1 MKFNCLFWVI
11 LTACVS
17 CNDHSIHVKKSNS
30 ASEITINQ
38 AYQQMVLRNDLPADS
53 MEYYFRSLENMTT
66 DIPQQLAIKNLCRGA
81 YFRKKASFELAISY
95 LNSTLGYLSS
105 NDSLTSEAL
114 LGLGICYK
122 HLGDFPKALSYF
134 QKSVQISENN
144 KDKHGLASTFAA
156 MAQMY
161 FEKNDIK
168 RSREFISK
176 VFELYNNHQTGV
188 AYFIALHTLANI
200 EGQSN
205 NFAKALEI
213 DKQGIELAIKYGN
226 DAVKVSFQDNMARC
240 YLYGYQDYEKALYYF
255 NENLKIDKK
264 LNNPNWIADTYIN
277 LAEVE
282 TARKD
287 FRSAEKSLKQAIDIS
302 LQSKQF
308 INISKAYKALSE
320 LYKTQGRYD
329 KALSANEAY
338 TKHYQNVINE
348 KSEQAFAQ
356 YNLLFETEKKEKEI
370 AETKLKSKQ
379 KNIWLILLTGG
390 LLIGMVIYRAQ
401 RNKSKHKQHQLLL
414 ENRLLQEEAQI
425 QMQQQRLEISRD
437 LHDSLGS
444 QLTLMNTV
452 LDSIKADSRLDEKTN
467 SKIRKLSDF
476 SEDSISELKSVLWVL
491 NTNEIRMKDL
501 KYKLLN
507 LIKNAGEAK
516 EDMQFLLNMNVNENK
531 PLSGKQAINIF
542 RVVQEI
548 VNNAIK
554 YSEAEVIK
562 INLFEENNAL
572 CLNISDNGNGFDLE
586 TEKSKSFGLNN
597 IQYRI
602 EEIGGFVKISSSGGT
617 TFNIQIPLKS

>member
-1 MKFNCLFWVI
+1 
-11 LTACVS
+11 
-17 CNDHSIHVKKSNS
+17 
-30 ASEITINQ
+30 
-38 AYQQMVLRNDLPADS
+38 
-53 MEYYFRSLENMTT
+53 
-66 DIPQQLAIKNLCRGA
+66 
-81 YFRKKASFELAISY
+81 
-95 LNSTLGYLSS
+95 
-105 NDSLTSEAL
+105 
-114 LGLGICYK
+114 
-122 HLGDFPKALSYF
+122 
-134 QKSVQISENN
+134 
-144 KDKHGLASTFAA
+144 
-156 MAQMY
+156 
-161 FEKNDIK
+161 
-168 RSREFISK
+168 
-176 VFELYNNHQTGV
+176 
-188 AYFIALHTLANI
+188 
-200 EGQSN
+200 
-205 NFAKALEI
+205 
-213 DKQGIELAIKYGN
+213 
-226 DAVKVSFQDNMARC
+226 
-240 YLYGYQDYEKALYYF
+240 
-255 NENLKIDKK
+255 
-264 LNNPNWIADTYIN
+264 
-277 LAEVE
+277 
-282 TARKD
+282 
-287 FRSAEKSLKQAIDIS
+287 
-302 LQSKQF
+302 
-308 INISKAYKALSE
+308 
-320 LYKTQGRYD
+320 
-329 KALSANEAY
+329 
-338 TKHYQNVINE
+338 
-348 KSEQAFAQ
+348 
-356 YNLLFETEKKEKEI
+356 
-370 AETKLKSKQ
+370 
-379 KNIWLILLTGG
+379 
-390 LLIGMVIYRAQ
+390 
-401 RNKSKHKQHQLLL
+401 
-414 ENRLLQEEAQI
+414 
-425 QMQQQRLEISRD
+425 MQQQRLEISRD